1 MRPLSPDPRQA
12 PRGWE
17 RFAKPRAPEDLPVR
31 LHRKRLYIMPSG
43 FGVGLA
49 LFLIA
54 TVMSAINNSNNH
66 ALLFAVGAGAM
77 LGVALIQTHHRLAN
91 IRVLSIH
98 AFPAHEGEEIVIR
111 TTLDHRGKR
120 VREGL
125 RLAIGSQEVAFDLQ
139 PGEPHSVDL
148 RLPGLPRGIHPMARI
163 RVSTARPMNIALAWS
178 WIWPKNHFLIYPKL
192 ETPAPPAPSRGME
205 AESTRAAR
213 QGEQVHHLRDWR
225 VGDAMRDIAWKATA
239 RQGKLMSREYEAR
252 EGGMQ
257 QLDWE
262 EVSHLPTEQALSR
275 LATWVVA
282 ADERGLRTDLT
293 LPGVHVGSG
302 QGLSHRHACLTAL
315 AQVKADVAV

>member
-1 MRPLSPDPRQA
+1 MQPPSPDPRQA

-17 RFAKPRAPEDLPVR
+17 RLAKPRVPEDLPVK
-31 LHRKRLYIMPSG
+31 LDRKRLYIMPSG
-43 FGVGLA
+43 FGAGLA
-49 LFLIA
+49 LFLVA
-54 TVMSAINNSNNH
+54 TVMSALNNSNNH

-77 LGVALIQTHHRLAN
+77 LAVALIQTHHRLAN
-91 IRVLSIH
+91 VRVLSIH
-98 AFPAHEGEEIVIR
+98 AFPAHEGDEIVVR

-148 RLPGLPRGIHPMARI
+148 RLPSLPRGIHAMARI

-178 WIWPKNHFLIYPKL
+178 WIWPKNPFIIYPRL
-192 ETPAPPAPSRGME
+192 ESPPPPVPNRGTE
-205 AESTRAAR
+205 SESTRAAR

-225 VGDAMRDIAWKATA
+225 VGDAVRDIAWKATA
-239 RQGKLMSREYEAR
+239 HQGKLMSREYEGR

-257 QLDWE
+257 QLNWE

-275 LATWVVA
+275 LASWVVA
-282 ADERGLRTDLT
+282 ADEGGIQTDLT
-293 LPGVHVGSG
+293 LPNTHIGPG
-302 QGLSHRHACLTAL
+302 QGLAHRHACLTAL
-315 AQVKADVAV
+315 AQVSGDVAI